1 MNDIF
6 HTKEMKPPLLTCL
19 TLSQHIQEVRYS
31 SFDKTGCGFGSQ
43 TRQRTQ
49 GGILYTGPN
58 RVSHMR
64 RDAGGIFKRSGEIY
78 ADQYVWKNQTVT
90 IVFGFILIFVLPV

>member
-19 TLSQHIQEVRYS
+19 TLSQHIQKSVTLALI
-31 SFDKTGCGFGSQ
+31 K
-43 TRQRTQ
+43 Q
-49 GGILYTGPN
+49 GAVLVLEPGNGLRGYCIQAPN

-64 RDAGGIFKRSGEIY
+64 RDEGAYLNAVEKYTRISMYGKT
-78 ADQYVWKNQTVT
+78 K
-90 IVFGFILIFVLPV
+90 L